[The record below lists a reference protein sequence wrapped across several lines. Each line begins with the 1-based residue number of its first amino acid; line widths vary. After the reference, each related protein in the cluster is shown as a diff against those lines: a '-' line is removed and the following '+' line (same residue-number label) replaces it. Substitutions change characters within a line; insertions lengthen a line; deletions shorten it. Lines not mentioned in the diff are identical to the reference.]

1 MEKKRYNSPEMNVMV
16 LASAQPLLAG
26 SGGELGSGSGP
37 DSPSDP
43 GGSGSAR
50 PSTFNLW
57 GSEE

>member
-26 SGGELGSGSGP
+26 SGEAGSGSGP
-37 DSPSDP
+37 DTPGGS

-50 PSTFNLW
+50 PSTFDLW

>member
-1 MEKKRYNSPEMNVMV
+1 MNVMV

-26 SGGELGSGSGP
+26 SGGEAGSGSGP